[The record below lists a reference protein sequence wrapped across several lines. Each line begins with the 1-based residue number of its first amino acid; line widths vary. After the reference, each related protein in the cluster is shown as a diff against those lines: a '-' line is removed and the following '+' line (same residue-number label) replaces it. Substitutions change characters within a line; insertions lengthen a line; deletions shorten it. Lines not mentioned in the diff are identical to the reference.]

1 MNKKLVLGTTQF
13 GLSYGIN
20 NKVGQ
25 VSNNEVVR
33 IFDYAY
39 EKGLDVLDTAPVYGN
54 SEKLI
59 GDYFKKNQNKEF
71 KIITKISS
79 HGESL
84 TKQFLKS
91 LKNMRVDKVKSVL
104 FHSIELYRYFKSEIN
119 YFLEKFKGSR
129 FNELGVSLYTNED
142 IMAVMD
148 DRRIDR
154 VQVPFNLLDNASKRE
169 SIFLKLKADSKK
181 IDIRSIFLQG
191 LFFKCPSEISPFF
204 NPIRD
209 ELFFLQ
215 KLSKDFRM
223 SINDIALAYVIQK
236 NYIDSVIIGVDSF
249 NHLKTNLYS
258 INKKIPNELSSI
270 IDSIN
275 IKNENV
281 LNPSLWPRF

>member
-1 MNKKLVLGTTQF
+1 MLQ
-13 GLSYGIN
+13 
-20 NKVGQ
+20 
-25 VSNNEVVR
+25 
-33 IFDYAY
+33 
-39 EKGLDVLDTAPVYGN
+39 
-54 SEKLI
+54 
-59 GDYFKKNQNKEF
+59 KE
-71 KIITKISS
+71 
-79 HGESL
+79 
-84 TKQFLKS
+84 
-91 LKNMRVDKVKSVL
+91 
-104 FHSIELYRYFKSEIN
+104 
-119 YFLEKFKGSR
+119 
-129 FNELGVSLYTNED
+129 
-142 IMAVMD
+142 
-148 DRRIDR
+148 
-154 VQVPFNLLDNASKRE
+154 NL
-169 SIFLKLKADSKK
+169 FLKLKADSKK

-215 KLSKDFRM
+215 KPGKDFRM

-281 LNPSLWPRF
+281 LNQVYGIDSNSNSSKT

>member
-33 IFDYAY
+33 ILDYAY

-79 HGESL
+79 HGGSL

-119 YFLEKFKGSR
+119 YFGNF
-129 FNELGVSLYTNED
+129 
-142 IMAVMD
+142 
-148 DRRIDR
+148 
-154 VQVPFNLLDNASKRE
+154 
-169 SIFLKLKADSKK
+169 
-181 IDIRSIFLQG
+181 
-191 LFFKCPSEISPFF
+191 
-204 NPIRD
+204 
-209 ELFFLQ
+209 
-215 KLSKDFRM
+215 
-223 SINDIALAYVIQK
+223 
-236 NYIDSVIIGVDSF
+236 
-249 NHLKTNLYS
+249 
-258 INKKIPNELSSI
+258 
-270 IDSIN
+270 
-275 IKNENV
+275 
-281 LNPSLWPRF
+281 

>member
-1 MNKKLVLGTTQF
+1 
-13 GLSYGIN
+13 
-20 NKVGQ
+20 
-25 VSNNEVVR
+25 
-33 IFDYAY
+33 
-39 EKGLDVLDTAPVYGN
+39 
-54 SEKLI
+54 
-59 GDYFKKNQNKEF
+59 
-71 KIITKISS
+71 
-79 HGESL
+79 
-84 TKQFLKS
+84 
-91 LKNMRVDKVKSVL
+91 MRVDKVKSVL